1 MAQAVQVRKRIDA
14 DVTRSS
20 ARTAMAVVDRRTSP
34 RLDVV
39 FPIHNDTHRVA
50 KRVLDL
56 TVASLL
62 VVVLSPLLLLV
73 WLTVRCTSRGGA
85 IFAQT
90 RIGKGGRRIRVH
102 KFRTMHVDAERRLE
116 RDAALRALHHAN
128 GFKLDAHSDPRITP
142 VGRWLRKLS
151 IDELPQLFDVIMGRL
166 SLVGPRPVVPDELA
180 RYGDYVCAYL
190 AVRPGVTGLW
200 QVSGRSTIAYPAR
213 AEVDF
218 KYVAGWSLRR
228 DVAIMLRT
236 IPAVIACRGS
246 G

>member
-1 MAQAVQVRKRIDA
+1 MAQAVRVFEDHDA
-14 DVTRSS
+14 DDTRSS
-20 ARTAMAVVDRRTSP
+20 VVTSLRLVERRTSP
-34 RLDVV
+34 RLDIV

-50 KRVLDL
+50 KRFIDVI
-56 TVASLL
+56 VASLL

-116 RDAALRALHHAN
+116 RDAALRAQHSAN
-128 GFKLDAHSDPRITP
+128 GFKLDPRIDPRITP

-180 RYGDYVCAYL
+180 RYGDLVCAYL

-218 KYVAGWSLRR
+218 RYVAGWSLRR
-228 DVAIMLRT
+228 DAAIMLRT